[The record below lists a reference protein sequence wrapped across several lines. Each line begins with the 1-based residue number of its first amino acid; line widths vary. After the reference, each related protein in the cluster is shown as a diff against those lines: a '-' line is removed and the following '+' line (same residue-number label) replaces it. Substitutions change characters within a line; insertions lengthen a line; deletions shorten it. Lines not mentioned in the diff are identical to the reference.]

1 MTLKTATMVDA
12 ISWRA
17 SKLRHMEILLSR
29 LEKQDYADRDFDI
42 ARLKTRI
49 IKARKQLVKTAKGE
63 MVPAIN
69 LVW

>member
-1 MTLKTATMVDA
+1 
-12 ISWRA
+12 
-17 SKLRHMEILLSR
+17 MEILLSR